1 MSPVLSRQNGE
12 FMSRIEAVKVSQTNK
27 VAGTINL
34 PGDKSISHRAAMFA
48 AIAEGT
54 SRISNFA
61 SSADCWST
69 VACLQSLGVKI
80 EGEGGEIIVH
90 GVGKTG
96 LRESSGPLDCGNSGT
111 TMRLISGILAG
122 QPFTSTLIGDESL
135 SGRPMKR
142 IIGPLTEMG
151 ASLEAVDGH
160 APLTI
165 KGVSPLKPLHFQM
178 PVASA
183 QLKSCVLLAGLN
195 AEGETSVIEPVA
207 TRDHT
212 ERMLRGFGVDVR
224 ESAEGSG
231 KRVYVSGDA
240 TLTATDIQVPSDV
253 SSAAFFLV
261 AASCLPG
268 SRIEMPGVGLN
279 PTRTGIIEVLR
290 RFGASIETTD
300 EIVSGG
306 EPIGTL
312 IVSGRAKL
320 GAENNRVDGAIVAN
334 LIDEVPILAV
344 FGTQTES
351 GIEIRDAGELR
362 IKESDR
368 IAAVVENLR
377 GMGADIEEFEDGL
390 RVGPSKLKGAVID
403 TYHDH
408 RIAMAFAIAGLF
420 AEGETEIRGAECAAV
435 SFPEFFDVL
444 SSVSNG

>member
-1 MSPVLSRQNGE
+1 
-12 FMSRIEAVKVSQTNK
+12 
-27 VAGTINL
+27 
-34 PGDKSISHRAAMFA
+34 MFA
-48 AIAEGT
+48 ALAEGT
-54 SRISNFA
+54 SHISNFA

-69 VACLQSLGVKI
+69 VDCLRSLGVKI
-80 EGEGGEIIVH
+80 DGEGSEITVY

-96 LRESSGPLDCGNSGT
+96 LSAPSQPLDCGNSGT

-122 QPFTSTLIGDESL
+122 QSFTSTLIGDDSL
-135 SGRPMKR
+135 SKRPMKR
-142 IIGPLTEMG
+142 IIGPLTEME
-151 ASLEAVDGH
+151 AVLEAMDGH

-165 KGVSPLKPLHFQM
+165 HGRNPLKPLQFEM

-195 AEGETSVIEPVA
+195 ADGETSVIEPVA

-212 ERMLRGFGVDVR
+212 ERMLRGFGVDVG
-224 ESAEGSG
+224 ESPEGSG
-231 KRVYVSGDA
+231 KRVSVSGDSK
-240 TLTATDIQVPSDV
+240 LTATDIQVPSDV

-261 AASCLPG
+261 AAACLSG

-290 RFGASIETTD
+290 RFGASIETAD
-300 EIVSGG
+300 ERVTGG

-312 IVSGRAKL
+312 IVSGDAKL
-320 GAENNRVDGAIVAN
+320 GAKLNKVHGGIVAN

-351 GIEIRDAGELR
+351 GIELRDAGELR

-368 IAAVVENLR
+368 IAAVAENLR
-377 GMGADIEEFEDGL
+377 RMGADVEQFEDGL

-420 AEGETEIRGAECAAV
+420 AEGETEIRNAEVAAV

>member
-1 MSPVLSRQNGE
+1 
-12 FMSRIEAVKVSQTNK
+12 MSRIEAVKVSPTSK
-27 VAGTINL
+27 VAGTIDL

-61 SSADCWST
+61 SSADCAST
-69 VACLQSLGVKI
+69 IACLQALGVRI
-80 EGEGGEIIVH
+80 ERDGSNVTVH

-96 LRESSGPLDCGNSGT
+96 LRAPSVPLDCGNSGT

-122 QPFTSTLIGDESL
+122 QSFESTIIGDESL

-151 ASLEAVDGH
+151 ASISAIDGH

-165 KGVSPLKPLHFQM
+165 SGVNPLKPLKFRL

-195 AEGETSVIEPVA
+195 ADGHTSVVESVV

-224 ESAEGSG
+224 EAVGDG
-231 KRVYVSGDA
+231 KTVSVFGDA
-240 TLTATDIQVPSDV
+240 RLTATEIQVPSDV

-261 AASCLPG
+261 AAACLPG
-268 SRIEMPGVGLN
+268 SRIAMPGVGLN
-279 PTRTGIIEVLR
+279 PTRTGIVEVLR
-290 RFGASIETTD
+290 RFGAAIETAD

-312 IVSGRAKL
+312 IVSGGGKL
-320 GAENNRVDGAIVAN
+320 GAEDYRVDGAIVAN

-368 IAAVVENLR
+368 IAAVAENLR
-377 GMGADIEEFEDGL
+377 RMGADIEEFEDGL
-390 RVGPSKLKGAVID
+390 RVGPSRLKGAVID
-403 TYHDH
+403 TFHDH

-420 AEGETEIRGAECAAV
+420 AEGETEILGAECAAV

>member
-1 MSPVLSRQNGE
+1 
-12 FMSRIEAVKVSQTNK
+12 
-27 VAGTINL
+27 
-34 PGDKSISHRAAMFA
+34 MFA

-54 SRISNFA
+54 SNISNFA
-61 SSADCWST
+61 SSEDCWST
-69 VACLQSLGVKI
+69 VKCLRALGIKI
-80 EGEGGEIIVH
+80 DGTGSDVIVH

-96 LRESSGPLDCGNSGT
+96 LSAPSKQLDCGNSGT

-122 QPFTSTLIGDESL
+122 QQFTSTLVGDESL
-135 SGRPMKR
+135 SKRPMKR

-151 ASLEAVDGH
+151 AVLEAIDGH

-165 KGVSPLKPLHFQM
+165 NGRNPLRPLDFKM

-195 AEGETSVIEPVA
+195 AEGETTVLEPVA

-224 ESAEGSG
+224 ESAAGSG
-231 KRVYVSGDA
+231 KRVSVSGDA
-240 TLTATDIQVPSDV
+240 RLTATDIQVPSDV
-253 SSAAFFLV
+253 SSAAFFLA

-268 SRIEMPGVGLN
+268 SLIEMPGVGLN
-279 PTRTGIIEVLR
+279 PTRTGIIDVLR
-290 RFGASIETTD
+290 RFGASVDTAD
-300 EIVSGG
+300 ERTSGG

-312 IVSGRAKL
+312 TVSGGDGL
-320 GAENNRVDGAIVAN
+320 GAEKNRVDGAIVAN

-344 FGTQTES
+344 FGTQTKS

-368 IAAVVENLR
+368 IAAVAENLR
-377 GMGADIEEFEDGL
+377 RMGADVEEFEDGL
-390 RVGPSKLKGAVID
+390 RVGPSRLKGAVID
-403 TYHDH
+403 SFHDH
-408 RIAMAFAIAGLF
+408 RITMAFAIAALF
-420 AEGETEIRGAECAAV
+420 AQGETKILGAESAAV

>member
-1 MSPVLSRQNGE
+1 
-12 FMSRIEAVKVSQTNK
+12 
-27 VAGTINL
+27 
-34 PGDKSISHRAAMFA
+34 MFA

-69 VACLQSLGVKI
+69 VACMRSLGVEI
-80 EGEGGEIIVH
+80 EGGDGEIVVH

-96 LRESSGPLDCGNSGT
+96 LRATSEPLDCGNSGT

-122 QPFTSTLIGDESL
+122 QRFSSTLIGDESL
-135 SGRPMKR
+135 SKRPMKR

-151 ASLEAVDGH
+151 AVLESVDGH

-165 KGVSPLKPLHFQM
+165 NGSNPLKPFRFHL

-195 AEGETSVIEPVA
+195 ADGETSVIEPVP

-212 ERMLRGFGVDVR
+212 ERMLRGFGVEVR
-224 ESAEGSG
+224 ESMGDAGRIVS
-231 KRVYVSGDA
+231 VSGDA
-240 TLTATDIQVPSDV
+240 RLTATDLQVPSDV

-261 AASCLPG
+261 AAACLRD
-268 SRIEMPGVGLN
+268 SRIELPGVGLN

-290 RFGASIETTD
+290 HFGAKIETSD
-300 EIVSGG
+300 ESVSGG

-312 IVSGRAKL
+312 TVSGGGPL
-320 GAENNRVDGAIVAN
+320 GSTHNRIDGAIVAN

-362 IKESDR
+362 VKESDR
-368 IAAVVENLR
+368 IAAVAEGLR
-377 GMGADIEEFEDGL
+377 RMGADVEEFEDGL

-420 AEGETEIRGAECAAV
+420 AEGETEIRGAETAAV

>member
-1 MSPVLSRQNGE
+1 
-12 FMSRIEAVKVSQTNK
+12 
-27 VAGTINL
+27 
-34 PGDKSISHRAAMFA
+34 MFA

-54 SRISNFA
+54 SRMSNFA
-61 SSADCWST
+61 SSADCAST
-69 VACLQSLGVKI
+69 IECLRDLGVRI
-80 EGEGGEIIVH
+80 DRDGSSVTVH

-96 LRESSGPLDCGNSGT
+96 LSAPSGPLDCGNSGT

-122 QPFTSTLIGDESL
+122 QPFESTLTGDESL

-151 ASLEAVDGH
+151 STIKATDGH
-160 APLTI
+160 APLT
-165 KGVSPLKPLHFQM
+165 VSGANPLKPLRFEM

-195 AEGETSVIEPVA
+195 AFGETSVIEPVT

-224 ESAEGSG
+224 EVVGDG
-231 KRVYVSGDA
+231 KTVTVSGDA
-240 TLTATDIQVPSDV
+240 RLTATDIQVPSDV

-268 SRIEMPGVGLN
+268 SLIKMPGVGLN
-279 PTRTGIIEVLR
+279 PTRTGIIDVLR
-290 RFGASIETTD
+290 RFGASIETAD

-312 IVSGRAKL
+312 IVSGGGKL

-344 FGTQTES
+344 FGTQTET

-368 IAAVVENLR
+368 IAAVAENLR
-377 GMGADIEEFEDGL
+377 RMGADVEEFEDGL
-390 RVGPSKLKGAVID
+390 RVGSSHLRGAVID
-403 TYHDH
+403 TFHDH

-420 AEGETEIRGAECAAV
+420 AEGETEIRGAECVAV

>member
-1 MSPVLSRQNGE
+1 
-12 FMSRIEAVKVSQTNK
+12 
-27 VAGTINL
+27 
-34 PGDKSISHRAAMFA
+34 MFA

-69 VACLQSLGVKI
+69 VSCLRSLGVRI
-80 EGEGGEIIVH
+80 EGEGSSDVTVH

-96 LRESSGPLDCGNSGT
+96 LSAPSEPLDCGNSGT

-122 QPFTSTLIGDESL
+122 QPFASTLIGDESL

-151 ASLEAVDGH
+151 AVLEAVDGH

-165 KGVSPLKPLHFQM
+165 NGVNPLKPLNFEM

-195 AEGETSVIEPVA
+195 ADGETSVTEPVA

-224 ESAEGSG
+224 ESAAGSG
-231 KRVYVSGDA
+231 KLVSVSGDA
-240 TLTATDIQVPSDV
+240 RLTATDIQVPSDV

-261 AASCLPG
+261 SASCLPG

-279 PTRTGIIEVLR
+279 PTRTGIVDVLR
-290 RFGASIETTD
+290 RFGAAIETAD

-312 IVSGRAKL
+312 IVSGSDKL

-344 FGTQTES
+344 FGTQTET

-368 IAAVVENLR
+368 IAAVAENLR
-377 GMGADIEEFEDGL
+377 RMGADVEEFEDGL
-390 RVGPSKLKGAVID
+390 RVGPSKLRGAVID
-403 TYHDH
+403 TFHDH

>member
-1 MSPVLSRQNGE
+1 M
-12 FMSRIEAVKVSQTNK
+12 KVTQASSI
-27 VAGTINL
+27 AGTIKL

-54 SRISNFA
+54 SRISNFG
-61 SSADCWST
+61 SSADCAST
-69 VACLQSLGVKI
+69 IACFERLGVSF
-80 EGEGGEIIVH
+80 ERNGSNVTVH
-90 GVGKTG
+90 GVGKKG
-96 LRESSGPLDCGNSGT
+96 LKEPSTPLDCGNSGT

-122 QPFTSTLIGDESL
+122 QSFESKLIGDESL

-151 ASLEAVDGH
+151 AALEAVDGH

-165 KGVSPLKPLHFQM
+165 MGRNPLRPLHFRL

-195 AEGETSVIEPVA
+195 ADGETTVIEPVA

-224 ESAEGSG
+224 ESTEGSG
-231 KRVYVSGDA
+231 KSVSVSGDA
-240 TLTATDIQVPSDV
+240 RLFATDIQVPSDV
-253 SSAAFFLV
+253 SSSAFFLV
-261 AASCLPG
+261 AAACLLG

-279 PTRTGIIEVLR
+279 PTRTGIVEVLR
-290 RFGASIETTD
+290 RFGASIETAD

-312 IVSGRAKL
+312 IVSGGDRL
-320 GAENNRVDGAIVAN
+320 GAADNSVDGPIVAN

-368 IAAVVENLR
+368 IAAVAENLR
-377 GMGADIEEFEDGL
+377 RMDADVEEFEDGL

>member
-1 MSPVLSRQNGE
+1 
-12 FMSRIEAVKVSQTNK
+12 MSRIEAVKVSQTSK
-27 VAGTINL
+27 VTGTINL

-48 AIAEGT
+48 AIADGT

-61 SSADCWST
+61 SSADCAST
-69 VACLQSLGVKI
+69 VACLQALGVRI
-80 EGEGGEIIVH
+80 DRDGGDVIVH

-96 LRESSGPLDCGNSGT
+96 LKEPPAPLDCGNSGT

-122 QPFTSTLIGDESL
+122 QPFESTLIGDESL

-151 ASLEAVDGH
+151 ASISATDGH

-165 KGVSPLKPLHFQM
+165 SGVNPLKPLNFRL

-195 AEGETSVIEPVA
+195 ADGETSVTEPVA

-224 ESAEGSG
+224 EAIGDG
-231 KRVYVSGDA
+231 KTVTVSGDA
-240 TLTATDIQVPSDV
+240 RLTATDIQVPSDV

-261 AASCLPG
+261 AASCLAG
-268 SRIEMPGVGLN
+268 SRIAMPGVGLN

-290 RFGASIETTD
+290 RFGATIETAD

-312 IVSGRAKL
+312 IVSGGGRL
-320 GAENNRVDGAIVAN
+320 GVENNRVDGAIVAN

-344 FGTQTES
+344 FGTQTET

-368 IAAVVENLR
+368 VAAVAENLR
-377 GMGADIEEFEDGL
+377 RMGADVEEFEDGL
-390 RVGPSKLKGAVID
+390 RVGPSRLKGAVID
-403 TYHDH
+403 TFHDH

-420 AEGETEIRGAECAAV
+420 ADGETEIRGAECAAV

>member
-1 MSPVLSRQNGE
+1 V
-12 FMSRIEAVKVSQTNK
+12 SRIKAVKVSPTSK

-61 SSADCWST
+61 SSADCAST
-69 VACLQSLGVKI
+69 IECLKALGVRI
-80 EGEGGEIIVH
+80 ERVGSDVIVH

-96 LRESSGPLDCGNSGT
+96 LVEPSAPLDCGNSGT

-122 QPFTSTLIGDESL
+122 QSFETTLIGDESL

-142 IIGPLTEMG
+142 IIRPLTDMG
-151 ASLEAVDGH
+151 ATISATDGH

-165 KGVSPLKPLHFQM
+165 SGVHPLKPLDFEM

-195 AEGETSVIEPVA
+195 AEGETSVTEPVA

-212 ERMLRGFGVDVR
+212 ERMLRGFGVDIR
-224 ESAEGSG
+224 EAYGYG
-231 KRVYVSGDA
+231 KTVTVNGDA
-240 TLTATDIQVPSDV
+240 QLIATDIQVPSDV

-261 AASCLPG
+261 AGACLPG
-268 SRIEMPGVGLN
+268 SQIEMPGVGLN
-279 PTRTGIIEVLR
+279 PTRTGIIDVLR
-290 RFGASIETTD
+290 RFGAAIETAN

-312 IVSGRAKL
+312 IVSGGGKL
-320 GAENNRVDGAIVAN
+320 GATNNRVDGAIVAN

-344 FGTQTES
+344 FGTQTET

-368 IAAVVENLR
+368 IAAVAENLR
-377 GMGADIEEFEDGL
+377 RMGADVEEFEDGL
-390 RVGPSKLKGAVID
+390 SVRPSRLKGAVID
-403 TYHDH
+403 TFHDH

-444 SSVSNG
+444 SSVSNV

>member
-1 MSPVLSRQNGE
+1 
-12 FMSRIEAVKVSQTNK
+12 
-27 VAGTINL
+27 
-34 PGDKSISHRAAMFA
+34 MFA

-54 SRISNFA
+54 SRISNFG
-61 SSADCWST
+61 SSADCAST
-69 VACLQSLGVKI
+69 VDCMRSLGVRI
-80 EGEGGEIIVH
+80 DRDGSDLTVH
-90 GVGKTG
+90 GVGKKG
-96 LRESSGPLDCGNSGT
+96 LAEPSETLDCGNSGT

-122 QPFTSTLIGDESL
+122 QSLTSRLIGDESL

-151 ASLEAVDGH
+151 ATISAVDGH

-165 KGVSPLKPLHFQM
+165 SGTNRLKPLTFQL

-195 AEGETSVIEPVA
+195 AHGETTVIEPVP

-224 ESAEGSG
+224 EVSG
-231 KRVYVSGDA
+231 PDGRRVSVSGDA
-240 TLTATDIQVPSDV
+240 RLQATDIQVPSDV
-253 SSAAFFLV
+253 SSAAFFLA

-268 SRIEMPGVGLN
+268 SRIEMSGVGLN
-279 PTRTGIIEVLR
+279 PTRTGIIEILR
-290 RFGASIETTD
+290 RFGSKIEVVD
-300 EIVSGG
+300 ETVSGG

-312 IVSGRAKL
+312 IVSGGGPL
-320 GAENNRVDGAIVAN
+320 GSQHNRVDGAIVAN

-368 IAAVVENLR
+368 ISAVAGNLR
-377 GMGADIEEFEDGL
+377 RMGADVEEFEDGL
-390 RVGPSKLKGAVID
+390 RVGPSKLKGALID
-403 TYHDH
+403 SFHDH

-420 AEGETEIRGAECAAV
+420 AEGETTINGAESAAV

>member
-1 MSPVLSRQNGE
+1 
-12 FMSRIEAVKVSQTNK
+12 
-27 VAGTINL
+27 
-34 PGDKSISHRAAMFA
+34 MFA
-48 AIAEGT
+48 AIAEGK

-69 VACLQSLGVKI
+69 VACLKALGVNI
-80 EGEGGEIIVH
+80 EGGNGDIVVH

-96 LRESSGPLDCGNSGT
+96 LHEPSASLDCGNSGT

-122 QPFTSTLIGDESL
+122 QPFSSTVIGDESL
-135 SGRPMKR
+135 SKRPMKR

-151 ASLEAVDGH
+151 AVLESVDGH
-160 APLTI
+160 APLAI
-165 KGVSPLKPLHFQM
+165 NGRSPLKPLRFQL

-183 QLKSCVLLAGLN
+183 QLKSCVLLAGLF
-195 AEGETSVIEPVA
+195 ADGETSVIEPVP

-224 ESAEGSG
+224 ESTNDGRIVS
-231 KRVYVSGDA
+231 VSGDA
-240 TLTATDIQVPSDV
+240 KLVATDLQVPSDV

-261 AASCLPG
+261 AAACLPG

-279 PTRTGIIEVLR
+279 PTRTGIIEVLTH
-290 RFGASIETTD
+290 FGAKIETSD
-300 EIVSGG
+300 DMVSGG

-312 IVSGRAKL
+312 TVSGGGPL
-320 GAENNRVDGAIVAN
+320 GSAHNRIDGAIVAN

-344 FGTQTES
+344 FGTQTET

-362 IKESDR
+362 VKESDR
-368 IAAVVENLR
+368 IAAVAENLR
-377 GMGADIEEFEDGL
+377 RMGADVEEFDDGL
-390 RVGPSKLKGAVID
+390 RVGPSKLKGGVID

-420 AEGETEIRGAECAAV
+420 AEGETEIRGAETAAV